1 MKSTKVRVFNSGNK
15 AREFLMNNPS
25 EEVVRV
31 EVTVVTKGSMLRSK
45 KQRDALVD
53 HFKPR
58 WNRSCL
64 SDLHIN
70 YFVLMCG
77 HIQKGN
83 RKYAQN
89 VWDMIRH
96 VFPEVKTE
104 VDDLIRNL

>member
-1 MKSTKVRVFNSGNK
+1 
-15 AREFLMNNPS
+15 MNNPT

-31 EVTVVTKGSMLRSK
+31 EVTVVTKGSLLRSK
-45 KQRDALVD
+45 KQQDALVD

-64 SDLHIN
+64 SVLHIN
-70 YFVLMCG
+70 YFVIMWG

-89 VWDMIRH
+89 VWDKIRH
-96 VFPEVKTE
+96 AFPEVKTE
-104 VDDLIRNL
+104 VEDLIQNL